1 MKRVRWLNI
10 GMFLLLIVAALAS
23 AGSALA
29 EVGGTPGLV
38 VVKKTAVTTFDRVYD
53 WKIVKSAD
61 VKSLTLSPGQV
72 IDVNY
77 DVTVSATRVDSNW
90 NVKGLVAFL
99 NQTSEPVMINSVS
112 DVMSDGTVV
121 PLTCSKTFPM
131 QLAAGASISCSYDI
145 DLPNGDART
154 NFATV
159 SSSIGDFTA
168 QAAVVFGTPTNV
180 TDECIDVSDT
190 LAPGSSLGT
199 VCAGEAPK
207 TFAYTVEVGPYAKC
221 GVYEV
226 KNTASFVTND
236 TKETGS
242 VTVKIPVDVPC
253 AEGCSLTPGYWKT
266 HSINGPAPYD
276 NTWAQIGE
284 TTTFFSSGKSYYNVL
299 WTSPRGNAYY
309 ILAHAYIA
317 AELNELN
324 GADFSA
330 AQAAFDA
337 ATALFN
343 NPANTPEFVGGLK
356 GSAKAE
362 WTNLATILDNYNN
375 GLIGPG
381 HCSE

>member
-1 MKRVRWLNI
+1 MKNVRWLNI

-38 VVKKTAVTTFDRVYD
+38 VVKKTAVTSFDRSYD
-53 WKIVKSAD
+53 WTIKKTAD
-61 VKSLTLSPGQV
+61 VKSLTLSTGQE
-72 IDVNY
+72 IDVTY
-77 DVTVSATRVDSNW
+77 DVTVNAAPVDSNW

-99 NQTSEPVMINSVS
+99 NQTTEPVTINSVN

-145 DLPNGDART
+145 DLPNGDTRT

-168 QAAVVFGTPTNV
+168 QADVVFDTPTNV

-199 VCAGEAPK
+199 VCASDAPK
-207 TFAYTVEVGPYAKC
+207 TFSYTVKVGPYATC

-226 KNTASFVTND
+226 MNKASFVTND
-236 TKETGS
+236 TKTTGTS
-242 VTVKIPVDVPC
+242 IVKIPVDVPC

-266 HSINGPAPYD
+266 HSNNGPAPYD

-284 TTTFFSSGKSYYNVL
+284 NTSFFFSGKTYYNVL

-324 GADFSA
+324 GADFGA
-330 AQAAFDA
+330 AQAAFNA

-343 NPANTPEFVGGLK
+343 NPANTPAFVGDLK
-356 GSAKAE
+356 GAARAE
-362 WTNLATILDNYNN
+362 WTSLATILDNYNN